1 MRAKKYLKKTQ
12 LFSEWKM
19 NEGVGGDDVI
29 MKNYLTFTIFCK
41 TLGGILQSDIGA
53 ILHKNFGWKDK
64 DFLWAN
70 NSISPSLIRDIKELL
85 TNSSD
90 SYEQRNI

>member
-1 MRAKKYLKKTQ
+1 MKVL
-12 LFSEWKM
+12 EVM
-19 NEGVGGDDVI
+19 NEI

-64 DFLWAN
+64 DF
-70 NSISPSLIRDIKELL
+70 I
-85 TNSSD
+85 
-90 SYEQRNI
+90 